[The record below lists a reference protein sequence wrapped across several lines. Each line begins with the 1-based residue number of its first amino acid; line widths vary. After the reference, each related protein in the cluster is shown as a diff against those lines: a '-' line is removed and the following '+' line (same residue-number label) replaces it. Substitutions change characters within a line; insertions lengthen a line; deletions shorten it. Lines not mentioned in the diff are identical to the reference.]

1 MSLIQPLV
9 VYQTQLR
16 STQATSAFSQMIS
29 HLHIKYELNKYD
41 GIITFCDK
49 IIRRLI
55 WPKKK
60 KIWFRR
66 RNILLP
72 NIAKLKN

>member
-1 MSLIQPLV
+1 
-9 VYQTQLR
+9 
-16 STQATSAFSQMIS
+16 MIS

-55 WPKKK
+55 WPKKVLGLGMK
-60 KIWFRR
+60 YFVT
-66 RNILLP
+66 

>member
-1 MSLIQPLV
+1 
-9 VYQTQLR
+9 
-16 STQATSAFSQMIS
+16 MIS

-60 KIWFRR
+60 KNFGLGDEIFCCQ
-66 RNILLP
+66 ILQ
-72 NIAKLKN
+72 N